1 MATHQLILRIIIN
14 SSIINYLNGVILMFL
29 MIIIE
34 YPIIITI
41 NKNLAFLIGK
51 TKYKKN
57 IKNLSSTSI

>member
-14 SSIINYLNGVILMFL
+14 SSIINYLNGVVLMFL
-29 MIIIE
+29 MLIIE

-51 TKYKKN
+51 TKDNKN
-57 IKNLSSTSI
+57 IKNLSSTPI

>member
-29 MIIIE
+29 MLIIE

-51 TKYKKN
+51 TKDNKN
-57 IKNLSSTSI
+57 IKNLSSTPI